1 MQRHGIKD
9 FDSDALQSHGQ
20 TGVVEVHYRNNP
32 EAKLPQVRPTMDAFD
47 AALGCL
53 LDSSEE
59 DDNQAQQLDLFEI
72 G

>member
-9 FDSDALQSHGQ
+9 FDSDVLQSHGQ
-20 TGVVEVHYRNNP
+20 TGVVAKHYRNNP
-32 EAKLPQVRPTMDAFD
+32 EAKLPDMRLTMVAFD

-53 LDSSEE
+53 LDGE
-59 DDNQAQQLDLFEI
+59 DEDEPRAEQLELFEI

>member
-1 MQRHGIKD
+1 MQRNGIKD

-20 TGVVEVHYRNNP
+20 TGVVAKHYRNNP
-32 EAKLPQVRPTMDAFD
+32 EAKLPDMRLTMDAFD

-59 DDNQAQQLDLFEI
+59 DEHQTKQLDLFDI